1 MKIPTLILATSLLAN
16 GVLATAYVVSRPVRP
31 PDSAQQGNGGGSATR
46 PAAGAS
52 AVVGATTAAA
62 ASATSDTSALAAG
75 QLASLGELVRSG
87 DGAELARVLRAAG
100 VPEDMIRALV
110 REQIQARYRAQIR
123 ALEDAGR
130 GDRPWWQSG
139 GRPVL
144 TPEQRAEIRKLQR
157 EMRAEVERV
166 LGPDESQG
174 NRSGVYAFL
183 PTDKAEAARQID
195 ADYAEMARELRDR
208 MEEFRLPS
216 DRDALRLLE
225 EERRRDLATLL
236 SPQEVFDLE
245 MRTSS
250 ISSRLRR
257 ELGTVVQS
265 EAEFRQIYEMAVAFD
280 QQFGREGANQGMS
293 RGDRNAAETAFRQQI
308 MDMLGPERTAE
319 LARQRDPDYR
329 TMQAASSR
337 LNLPP
342 TATDTVMAA
351 RAQAAAESQRIAAD
365 ATLDAAARRAA
376 LGAIAQQV
384 RTQLQ
389 SAMGSEG
396 GEAFAQRA
404 DWLRA
409 LERGQPFTVRP
420 EGGVNI
426 QRGRGDG

>member
-1 MKIPTLILATSLLAN
+1 MKTPTLILAVSLLAN
-16 GVLATAYVVSRPVRP
+16 GLLATAFVSARVGRSGAAPGR
-31 PDSAQQGNGGGSATR
+31 DLGG
-46 PAAGAS
+46 AGAT
-52 AVVGATTAAA
+52 AVAPRGAPAVAPVGGDAAVA
-62 ASATSDTSALAAG
+62 DPGASTSD
-75 QLASLGELVRSG
+75 QLGSLGLLLRSG
-87 DGAELARVLRAAG
+87 SGEELARSLRAAG

-123 ALEDAGR
+123 AIEDAGR

-139 GRPVL
+139 GRVVL

-157 EMRAEVERV
+157 DMRTEIDRA
-166 LGPDESQG
+166 LGPDESQPGRAG
-174 NRSGVYAFL
+174 NYAFL
-183 PTDKAEAARQID
+183 PADKAEAARQID

-208 MEEFRLPS
+208 MDEFRLPS

-225 EERRRDLATLL
+225 EERRADLASLL
-236 SPQEVFDLE
+236 SPAEVFDLE

-250 ISSRLRR
+250 ISGRLRR
-257 ELGTVVQS
+257 ELGSVVQS
-265 EAEFRQIYEMAVAFD
+265 EEEFRRIYEMAVAFD
-280 QQFGREGANQGMS
+280 QQYGREGAAAQGMN
-293 RGDRNAAETAFRQQI
+293 RADRNTAETAFRQQV

-329 TMQAASSR
+329 TMQAASAR

-342 TATDTVMAA
+342 TATDTVINT

-365 ATLDAAARRAA
+365 ATLDAATRRAA
-376 LGAIAQQV
+376 LNDLAARV

-389 SAMGSEG
+389 STMGSEG

-404 DWLRA
+404 EWLRA
-409 LERGQPFTVRP
+409 LERGQSFSIRP